1 MKSPPPSSCSTS
13 SCSAPRS
20 YPSCQRTCCRTNEAP
35 SPRRRSNLRLPL
47 SESRQKGMGAFAVPL
62 SASCLLRS
70 RRARTSTSIRGLTDG
85 RTDGRTSCV
94 PRTDT
99 SPARSSFV
107 TFVCPVK
114 EKVRFVDSEERSR
127 DAPFHRSIFA
137 SASALISDLVDHY
150 RI

>member
-85 RTDGRTSCV
+85 RTDGLPACRGRTLRPLVRRSLRSFAPSKKKSDSLIRRRDQETHHFIAAFLR
-94 PRTDT
+94 PR
-99 SPARSSFV
+99 P
-107 TFVCPVK
+107 P
-114 EKVRFVDSEERSR
+114 
-127 DAPFHRSIFA
+127 
-137 SASALISDLVDHY
+137 
-150 RI
+150 